1 MRQQRTDT
9 DGCTISVVSADAKLT
24 LIGIMG
30 SPRIGSNT
38 DLLLDQVIEGARAA
52 GAHAEKIV
60 VVRSRIAPCEEDY
73 GCLTDG
79 NCVIRDDMDDI
90 YPKLLGADAVVVA
103 SPIFFYG
110 LTSQIKAL
118 IDRCQALWIRKHI
131 LNRPPPDSARKGAF
145 IGVGATRGERMFEGS
160 ILTVK
165 YFFQTI
171 GVEYD
176 DELLVRGVD
185 QIGEVR
191 EHPTAMADAF
201 QLGKRL
207 AGK

>member
-1 MRQQRTDT
+1 LR
-9 DGCTISVVSADAKLT
+9 L
-24 LIGIMG
+24 LGIMG

-38 DLLLDQVIEGARAA
+38 DLLLDQALEGARTA
-52 GAHAEKIV
+52 GAQVEKIAV
-60 VVRSRIAPCEEDY
+60 ARMKIAPCAEDY

-79 NCVIRDDMDDI
+79 NCVIRDDMDGV
-90 YPKLLGADAVVVA
+90 YPRLLGSDAVVVA

-110 LTSQIKAL
+110 ITSQLKAL
-118 IDRCQALWIRKHI
+118 IDRCQALWIRKHV
-131 LNRPPPDSARKGAF
+131 LKQPPPDSTRKGAF
-145 IGVGATRGERMFEGS
+145 IGVGATRGEKLFEGS
-160 ILTVK
+160 IMTIK

-185 QIGEVR
+185 QMGEIR
-191 EHPTAMADAF
+191 EHPTALADAF

-207 AGK
+207 ACM